1 MDELIKEETRIDLK
15 ADEAA
20 LVINEDGSS
29 LQIILP
35 NGDDDAT
42 TPLNVQLLSAIAI
55 LLKKDNTFADYVMN
69 QFYTL
74 LEEHTDW
81 KTDEPEPGDIG
92 C

>member
-35 NGDDDAT
+35 NSDDDAA

-69 QFYTL
+69 QFYTNL
-74 LEEHTDW
+74 
-81 KTDEPEPGDIG
+81 
-92 C
+92 